1 MTDHNALIEKLS
13 RSAAPVKRTPP
24 TGWRVVAAIVM
35 ALPCGA
41 AASLL
46 VHRSLTDWSQ
56 PGMGWAIF
64 QLVLAFIAGTLAIR
78 NAFLI
83 SIAGRRP
90 LSWKWFVPLALLWL
104 GSILFNLRSVSP
116 IHGQG
121 EGTNCYLFM
130 LVVSVPMAP
139 IMIGYLRQTRAIY
152 PVKSLAAAGAGTACM
167 ALVMLTLCH
176 PIHLVMPDLILHL
189 LAVATIVLTTIVVG
203 RRLVVL

>member
-1 MTDHNALIEKLS
+1 MTEHNALIEKLS
-13 RSAAPVKRTPP
+13 RNAAPVKITPP
-24 TGWRVVAAIVM
+24 TGWRVVAAMVM

-56 PGMGWAIF
+56 PGMAWAIF
-64 QLVLAFIAGTLAIR
+64 QLGLAFIAGTLAIR

-90 LSWKWFVPLALLWL
+90 LSWQWFVPLAVFWL
-104 GSILFNLRSVSP
+104 GSILFNMRSVSP
-116 IHGQG
+116 VAGQS

-130 LVVSVPMAP
+130 LVVSVPMAA

-152 PVKSLAAAGAGTACM
+152 PVRSLAAAGAGTACM

-189 LAVATIVLTTIVVG
+189 LAVATIVLTTIVAG
-203 RRLVVL
+203 RQLVKL